1 MQMDIKSWDLFNEH
15 KETVVIVRGDA
26 FENNKRDVVVES
38 LECMV
43 QPLSFTDRRALT
55 QSGGVG
61 INQSE
66 MLAVLG
72 EPNGLIKKGDI
83 LIQDDDSEYQVVD
96 IFKLKN
102 SDVMQLLLKSI
113 GVA

>member
-1 MQMDIKSWDLFNEH
+1 MNISSWHLYNEH

-26 FENNKRDVVVES
+26 FENNQRDVVVAD
-38 LECMV
+38 LECML
-43 QPLSFTDRRALT
+43 QPQRGTLT
-55 QSGGVG
+55 HSGGVG
-61 INQSE
+61 IAQSE

-83 LIQDDDSEYQVVD
+83 LIQDDASEFRVENVLH
-96 IFKLKN
+96 IKGT
-102 SDVMQLLLKSI
+102 DVMELELKSI